1 MSHTVYYDSDYVSAE
16 YAFDT
21 TRKSASLARLLQTN
35 KNVNIKSP
43 EDFKQVTREIINFAH
58 DPRYV
63 SAVNSGT
70 PLSLASAQGFEW
82 DENIYKMAVAH
93 NAGVVA
99 AVDEVLSSKT
109 QVAGTLSSGLHH
121 ANYESGMGFCTF
133 NGLAVA
139 AIHAQDL
146 GAERIL
152 ILDFDAHC
160 GGGTRSMTD
169 PKHVVQVD
177 ASTSWFDHWSARN
190 SDDLLIDADSDDL
203 LYLGE
208 IKAALNYVKG
218 LGKFDLVVYNAGMD
232 PANSGVSAAALKQRE
247 ELVAEWVA
255 ESGHKTA
262 YTLAGGYTGHA
273 ISMDDLTNLH
283 NLTVEAFASL

>member
-21 TRKSASLARLLQTN
+21 TRKSASLAKRLQTN
-35 KNVNIKSP
+35 KDVTVKSP
-43 EDFKQVTREIINFAH
+43 EDFKRVTREIINFAH
-58 DPRYV
+58 NPRYV
-63 SAVNSGT
+63 SAVNTGT

-99 AVDEVLSSKT
+99 AVDEVLTSKT

-139 AIHAQDL
+139 TIHAQDL

-152 ILDFDAHC
+152 VLDFDAHC

-177 ASTSWFDHWSARN
+177 VSTSWFDHWSSRN
-190 SDDLLIDADSDDL
+190 HDDLLIDADSDDTF
-203 LYLGE
+203 YIQQINE
-208 IKAALNYVKG
+208 ALDYVEG
-218 LGKFDLVVYNAGMD
+218 LGDFDLVIYNAGMD
-232 PANSGVSAAALKQRE
+232 PANSGVSAKALHRRE
-247 ELVAEWVA
+247 ENVADWVCQ
-255 ESGHKTA
+255 SGFKTI
-262 YTLAGGYTGHA
+262 YTLAGGYTGYT
-273 ISMDDLTNLH
+273 ISMDDLTDLH